1 MDGSDDSGSESEIK
15 DSNGIDG
22 NAQAGQADGRA
33 RFGSALVDSTVRSHD
48 NNFHLSLS
56 LSLILVSIFRMS
68 TSGKH
73 GPARV
78 LFCME
83 KRIVLPSR
91 E

>member
-33 RFGSALVDSTVRSHD
+33 RFGSALVDSTVRSPD
-48 NNFHLSLS
+48 KNFHLS

>member
-1 MDGSDDSGSESEIK
+1 MANDYQVLRVDGSDDSGSESEIK

-56 LSLILVSIFRMS
+56 LSLSF
-68 TSGKH
+68 
-73 GPARV
+73 
-78 LFCME
+78 
-83 KRIVLPSR
+83 
-91 E
+91 